1 MFGFRLLA
9 IVLGLLCLA
18 AAVVMAYPECPRVA
32 PVNEF
37 FIRNFVPDP
46 GVEAFIRSTDPGDVT
61 IKNLIRYTLAG
72 LAVCSLGLG
81 LLFFCAAVNPLRM
94 RPFVSVVMICA
105 AVGTAG
111 AVWQGVRLGIFKSW
125 WIGDAAGGLLLL
137 ILLAALYPKPRKAAP
152 AGLPGEE
159 SEADLE

>member
-9 IVLGLLCLA
+9 IILGLICLVG
-18 AAVVMAYPECPRVA
+18 AVLMAFHECPRLA

-37 FIRNFVPDP
+37 FIRHFVPDP
-46 GVEAFIRSTDPGDVT
+46 GVEAFIRSTEPGDVK
-61 IKNLIRYTLAG
+61 IQNLIRYTLAG

-81 LLFFCAAVNPLRM
+81 LIFFCAAVNPLRM
-94 RPFVSVVMICA
+94 RPFITVVMICA

-137 ILLAALYPKPRKAAP
+137 ILLAALYPKPRKTAP
-152 AGLPGEE
+152 ARLPGEE
-159 SEADLE
+159 NETELE